1 MITWIRG
8 IGSLLGLFALVAAA
22 PGYAVAGP
30 PVPNDAVVQ
39 ACHAGTG
46 PCAILYETT
55 ENMSLKAL
63 QGVFG
68 DAGIKRIASGLR
80 GLEKREDE
88 LRLVVEHFLKMRHAP
103 LGIHR
108 VTMKAAADVIAD
120 AAECHRAGP
129 HIMCPRL
136 RR

>member
-1 MITWIRG
+1 MYAKVWYPDCSSDSGSVFSGPGPPTGGTDLEADVMITWIRG

-46 PCAILYETT
+46 PCAMLYETT

-63 QGVFG
+63 
-68 DAGIKRIASGLR
+68 
-80 GLEKREDE
+80 
-88 LRLVVEHFLKMRHAP
+88 
-103 LGIHR
+103 
-108 VTMKAAADVIAD
+108 
-120 AAECHRAGP
+120 
-129 HIMCPRL
+129 
-136 RR
+136 